1 MMQAGQKKDIF
12 QKLQKEILSLQ
23 GFRAPSESQR
33 VAFGLGVIE
42 NAFPNQQ
49 FPTSAIHE
57 FISSGKE
64 RAAATNGYIAAL
76 LGRMM
81 QRGGLCLWI
90 SQKRTIFPPALKFFG
105 IDPGRVI
112 FIDVKNDRDLLWMVE
127 ESLKCPALCAV
138 AAEIQQI
145 NLTESRRLQLA
156 VEQSGVTGLLHCVN
170 PRIVSNTA
178 CHARW
183 KITPVASTLEE
194 DMPGMG
200 FFSWDVELLK
210 VRNGEPGR
218 WQLQW
223 ISGTFKNIRN
233 PAEVTA
239 SHNLLKTG

>member
-1 MMQAGQKKDIF
+1 MTQAGLKKDIF

-23 GFRAPSESQR
+23 GFRPPPESQR
-33 VAFGLGVIE
+33 VNFGLGVIE

-64 RAAATNGYIAAL
+64 TAASTNGYMAAL

-81 QRGGLCLWI
+81 QRGGLCVWI

-105 IDPGRVI
+105 IDPGRII

-138 AAEIQQI
+138 AAEIRQI

-170 PRIVSNTA
+170 QRTVSNTA

-183 KITPVASTLEE
+183 KITPVASCLEE
-194 DMPGMG
+194 DIPGMG
-200 FFSWDVELLK
+200 FFSWEVELLK

-223 ISGTFKNIRN
+223 KSGDFNHIQI
-233 PAEVTA
+233 PARVTVGQ
-239 SHNLLKTG
+239 NLLKTG

>member
-1 MMQAGQKKDIF
+1 MTLASAKKDIF
-12 QKLQKEILSLQ
+12 EKLQKEILSLQ
-23 GFRAPSESQR
+23 GFRAPSASQR
-33 VAFGLGVIE
+33 VQFGLGAIE

-64 RAAATNGYIAAL
+64 TAAATSGYMAAL

-90 SQKRTIFPPALKFFG
+90 SQKRTIFPPALKYFG
-105 IDPGRVI
+105 IDPDRVI
-112 FIDVKNDRDLLWMVE
+112 FIDVKNDKDLLWMVE
-127 ESLKCPALCAV
+127 ESLKCTALCAV
-138 AAEIQQI
+138 AAEIREI

-156 VEQSGVTGLLHCVN
+156 VEHSGVTGLLHCIN
-170 PRIVSNTA
+170 QRSVSNTA

-200 FFSWDVELLK
+200 FFNWNVELLK
-210 VRNGEPGR
+210 VRNGEPGH
-218 WQLQW
+218 WLLQW
-223 ISGTFKNIRN
+223 ASGVFNHIHMPTQV
-233 PAEVTA
+233 E
-239 SHNLLKTG
+239 SGHNLLKAG